1 MQNGKPPEHMVLD
14 PRTMEA
20 YENINNA
27 ADMLLMFCKDE
38 LADAG
43 YKPYVVM
50 FGMLMAAT
58 RIAAAGNIDPEL
70 LRSAVG
76 AMYGDSINDQRES
89 SNEH

>member
-1 MQNGKPPEHMVLD
+1 MQNSKDPEHFVLD

-27 ADMLLMFCKDE
+27 ADMLLMFVKDE

-50 FGMLMAAT
+50 FGMLMAAS
-58 RIAAAGNIDPEL
+58 RIGAAGNVNPEL
-70 LRSAVG
+70 LKSAIG
-76 AMYGDSINDQRES
+76 AMYGDSIQDQKEAFG
-89 SNEH
+89 EH

>member
-1 MQNGKPPEHMVLD
+1 MQNGKPPEHLVLD

-20 YENINNA
+20 YENIRSA

-50 FGMLMAAT
+50 FGMLMAAS
-58 RIAAAGNIDPEL
+58 RIGAAANIDPEL
-70 LRSAVG
+70 LKSAIG
-76 AMYGDSINDQRES
+76 AMYGDSIHDQKEAFG
-89 SNEH
+89 EH

>member
-20 YENINNA
+20 YENISNA

-50 FGMLMAAT
+50 FGMLMAAS
-58 RIAAAGNIDPEL
+58 RIGAAGNINPEL
-70 LRSAVG
+70 LKSAIG
-76 AMYGDSINDQRES
+76 AMYGDSVNDQREGCS
-89 SNEH
+89 EH